1 MAQAT
6 GMESTAYASSCDME
20 NEKVRDDSTIFLI
33 SNGNLRL
40 QEARQM
46 HNSSRWIRRRFHL
59 CHAPTLVPILT
70 SEVLFVQAVCQQIFA
85 LSSQLR
91 DLSLLAKW
99 QILHC
104 FRFRKPDR

>member
-46 HNSSRWIRRRFHL
+46 HNSSRWIRRRCKIVLVQDL
-59 CHAPTLVPILT
+59 CVVKPTQGSKSVGKMANTP
-70 SEVLFVQAVCQQIFA
+70 
-85 LSSQLR
+85 
-91 DLSLLAKW
+91 LLPLPEA
-99 QILHC
+99 
-104 FRFRKPDR
+104 